1 MGVISKVLALMGV
14 DGDECKKPPEL
25 ARAIGEEEL
34 REGAL
39 GFIAIVD
46 RPRKKVNIVL
56 CLKALVLDEDGAG
69 LCKHQMDWA
78 NYGRTWQAYEIG
90 AFEGWGAEEN
100 A

>member
-25 ARAIGEEEL
+25 GRAIGEEEL

-46 RPRKKVNIVL
+46 RKQKRVYIRL
-56 CLKALVLDEDGAG
+56 CLKTMLMDEDGCG
-69 LCKHQMDWA
+69 MWKHQLDWA

-90 AFEGWGAEEN
+90 AFEGWGAEED